1 MVIIEG
7 RKGRWG
13 LLGLVKA
20 LDPKPFMC
28 SNRLQ
33 ITYHLTFI
41 VTCMFVV
48 ASILRATT
56 QHKTLVESENPRD
69 STDLNMLT

>member
-13 LLGLVKA
+13 LLGLVEA
-20 LDPKPFMC
+20 LDLKPFMC

-33 ITYHLTFI
+33 ITSYHLTFI

-56 QHKTLVESENPRD
+56 QHKTLVES
-69 STDLNMLT
+69 